1 VSIIEAA
8 RGLRI
13 PPLHPPRRGVFVS
26 FEGGDGAGKSTQ
38 MQMLRNHLVTERS
51 VAEDLILTTR
61 EPGGTPMGESI
72 RELLLHGEDVEPRA
86 EALLYAADRA
96 HHISTVVK
104 PHLAR
109 GGLVLS
115 DRYLDSSV
123 AYQGAGRD
131 LDAEEITSLSLW
143 AVDGLL
149 PHRTILLDV
158 PTQALEERRDPAILD
173 RLEQAGLEFHE
184 AVRQEFL
191 DLAAA
196 DPERYAVIDGTLPRE
211 EVHAQV
217 LTAVAEVLSLFD
229 PTFEPAPPT
238 RHRDEQ

>member
-1 VSIIEAA
+1 
-8 RGLRI
+8 
-13 PPLHPPRRGVFVS
+13 
-26 FEGGDGAGKSTQ
+26 
-38 MQMLRNHLVTERS
+38 M
-51 VAEDLILTTR
+51 
-61 EPGGTPMGESI
+61 
-72 RELLLHGEDVEPRA
+72 
-86 EALLYAADRA
+86 
-96 HHISTVVK
+96 
-104 PHLAR
+104 
-109 GGLVLS
+109 LS

-196 DPERYAVIDGTLPRE
+196 DPERYAVIDGTLTRE

>member
-1 VSIIEAA
+1 MSLVETV

-13 PPLHPPRRGVFVS
+13 PAPHPPRRGVFIS

-38 MQMLRNHLVTERS
+38 MQLLHDHLVTERS

-61 EPGGTPMGESI
+61 EPGGTALGESI
-72 RELLLHGEDVEPRA
+72 REILLHGEDVDVRA

-96 HHISTVVK
+96 HHVSTVVR

-109 GGLVLS
+109 GGLVLG

-123 AYQGAGRD
+123 AYQGAGRE
-131 LDAEEITSLSLW
+131 LDAEEITTLSLW

-158 PTQALEERRDPAILD
+158 PPQTLDERRGSAGRD
-173 RLEQAGLEFHE
+173 RLESAGLEFHE
-184 AVRQEFL
+184 AVRREFL
-191 DLAAA
+191 DLAQA
-196 DPERYAVIDGTLPRE
+196 DPERYAVIDGTLPPE
-211 EVHAQV
+211 EVHDQV
-217 LTAVAEVLSLFD
+217 LAAVGEVLSLFD
-229 PTFEPAPPT
+229 PTFEPLPPR

>member
-1 VSIIEAA
+1 MSILDSV
-8 RGLRI
+8 RGLHV
-13 PPLHPPRRGVFVS
+13 PTPHPPRRGVFIS

-38 MQMLRNHLVTERS
+38 MQLLRDHLVTDRS

-61 EPGGTPMGESI
+61 EPGGTPLGRSI
-72 RELLLHGEDVEPRA
+72 RGLLLHG
-86 EALLYAADRA
+86 
-96 HHISTVVK
+96 
-104 PHLAR
+104 
-109 GGLVLS
+109 G
-115 DRYLDSSV
+115 RYLGSSV
-123 AYQGAGRD
+123 AYQGAGRE
-131 LDAEEITSLSLW
+131 LDGDEIAALSLW

-158 PTQALEERRDPAILD
+158 PPQTLDERRDPAQRD
-173 RLEQAGLEFHE
+173 RLESAGLAFHE

-217 LTAVAEVLSLFD
+217 LEAIAEVLNLFD